1 MSQDK
6 GKEKAKEEGSSHVS
20 PTDEVKKNLKTSGF
34 YKKSKVSFEKEYR
47 SVRVREFG
55 EVDVTGA
62 TLVEGFPSVSLA
74 SILTTGY
81 LREQLKLPLIGV
93 ISSSAFPPRAIIE
106 GGKPSHPIRIFGDK
120 RLVTILCEFK
130 LPSNEVTYDVVDA
143 ILDFSE
149 RHKCSMVITIEGIP
163 EEADEKGKFDEKLS
177 FISTNKQFSEAML
190 ALDHKPLSDAIIA
203 GVTGLILA
211 EGSLRDINLGCLLAP
226 AAANYPDAHGAVNVV
241 KALASWLKEPSIDIK
256 PLEESAN
263 KLQSSISQ
271 FLKSEKDQS
280 KSPAANMFL

>member
-1 MSQDK
+1 L
-6 GKEKAKEEGSSHVS
+6 KA
-20 PTDEVKKNLKTSGF
+20 SGF

-55 EVDVTGA
+55 AVDVTGA

-93 ISSSAFPPRAIIE
+93 ISSSSFPPRAIIE

-143 ILDFSE
+143 ILDFAE
-149 RHKCSMVITIEGIP
+149 RHKCKMIITIEGIP
-163 EEADEKGKFDEKLS
+163 EEPDEKGKFDEKLS
-177 FISTNKQFSEAML
+177 FISTSKPFSEAMM

-211 EGSLRDINLGCLLAP
+211 EGGLRDIDLGCLLAP

-241 KALASWLKEPSIDIK
+241 KALASWLKEPTIDIK

-263 KLQSSISQ
+263 KLQTSISQ
-271 FLKSEKDQS
+271 FLKTEKEQS